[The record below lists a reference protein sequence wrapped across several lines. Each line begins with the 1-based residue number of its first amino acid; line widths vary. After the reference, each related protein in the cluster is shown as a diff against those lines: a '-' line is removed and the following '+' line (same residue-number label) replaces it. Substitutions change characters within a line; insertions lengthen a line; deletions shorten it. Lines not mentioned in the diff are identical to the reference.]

1 MDNKVRSQ
9 RIKTLSRLNSF
20 GFGVKENIGND
31 VKFKTCVCERDREK
45 TNQERG
51 RSTNSTSNSFGHSM
65 KLQ

>member
-31 VKFKTCVCERDREK
+31 VKFKTCVCVRETERRQTKREED
-45 TNQERG
+45 QLIP
-51 RSTNSTSNSFGHSM
+51 H
-65 KLQ
+65 LIPLVIL